1 MAEGPPRLLV
11 VAEAIVAETLPE
23 TLWRRHGLRAVGVTT
38 ADAALALAR
47 AGTLRVAMVEL
58 ALADMDGLELSD
70 KLRALQPSLKVVL
83 LVPRGNGASGYPGVA
98 AVIPKPYR
106 LRQVHRVLKAVLDGG
121 GARGAGGAG
130 APGHGRLR

>member
-47 AGTLRVAMVEL
+47 SGALRVAMVEL

-70 KLRALQPSLKVVL
+70 KLRAAHPTLKVVL
-83 LVPRGNGASGYPGVA
+83 LVPRSNGMARFPGVD

-106 LRQVHRVLKAVLDGG
+106 LRQVHRVLKALLEGDGH
-121 GARGAGGAG
+121 R
-130 APGHGRLR
+130 APGAGRLR